1 MMNENELS
9 KLIIGACI
17 KVHRE
22 LGPGLMESA
31 YQYCLCYEL
40 QKMGLSVE
48 KELTLPII
56 YDNVSLD
63 CGYRIDLLVE
73 KKVVIELKSV
83 SSILG
88 IHVAQVHTYLKLGN
102 YKLGLLVNFNE
113 VLLKNGVQRIVNNL

>member
-1 MMNENELS
+1 MNENELS
-9 KLIIGACI
+9 KLILGACI

-22 LGPGLMESA
+22 LGPGLLENV
-31 YQYCLCYEL
+31 YQHCLCYEL
-40 QKMGLSVE
+40 NKIGLNVE
-48 KELTLPII
+48 KELTLPVV
-56 YDNVSLD
+56 YDNMRMD
-63 CGYRIDLLVE
+63 FGYRIDLLVE

-83 SSILG
+83 SAILG